1 MIIGVL
7 KEIKAKEFRVSAVPA
22 TVAEIVRHGH
32 TVLVEHNA
40 GAGSGFSDA
49 EYEAAGAEIVATAD
63 EVYRRA
69 DLFYKVKELFPQE
82 FGYMGPDKI
91 LFTYIHSN
99 AHPAETDVLLD
110 SKCTAFAYEDVTD
123 DEGKFPLLKPMSLL
137 AGKGG
142 FLAALHHKQ
151 AVFGGNG
158 TLLANLVGVETPVI
172 TILGCGVSGVGCAE
186 LAAAFGNEV
195 RILDVNLT
203 AMEEAR
209 KHLPNNV
216 TFLISN
222 RTNLEKCL
230 RETDVLFNCIMWPK
244 DRKDHIVY
252 REDLTLMTPGSLI
265 CDIACDDNG
274 AIETCLSTTHDDP
287 VFTIDGVTHY
297 CVDNIPSAF
306 SRSASI
312 LLSTATLPFL
322 LAIADKGPIQALKD
336 NKHLRAGLTC
346 IDGKLTLKETSLK
359 QNRPWTDINELL
371 PTL

>member
-7 KEIKAKEFRVSAVPA
+7 KEIKPQEYRVAAVPA
-22 TVAEIVRHGH
+22 SVAEIVRHGH
-32 TVLVEHNA
+32 QVLVEQGA
-40 GAGSGFSDA
+40 GAGSGFPDG
-49 EYEAAGAEIVATAD
+49 EYAAVGAEIVSTAD
-63 EVYRRA
+63 EVYRRS
-69 DLFYKVKELFPQE
+69 DLFYKVKEFFPQE
-82 FGYMGPDKI
+82 FAYLGPDKI

-99 AHPAETDVLLD
+99 AHPEETDALLQ
-110 SKCTAFAYEDVTD
+110 SGVTAFAYEDVTD
-123 DEGKFPLLKPMSLL
+123 DEGRFPLLKPMSLL

-158 TLLANLVGVETPVI
+158 TLLADLVGVETPII

-186 LAAAFGNEV
+186 LAAAFGNDV
-195 RILDVNLT
+195 RILDVNLN

-209 KHLPNNV
+209 KHLPPNV
-216 TFLISN
+216 SFLISN

-230 RETDVLFNCIMWPK
+230 RESDVVFNCIMWPK
-244 DRKDHIVY
+244 NRKDHIVY
-252 REDLTLMTPGSLI
+252 REDLRLMKKGALI

-274 AIETCLSTTHDDP
+274 AVESCRSTSHDAP
-287 VFTIDGVTHY
+287 VFVEEGVTHY

-322 LAIADKGPIQALKD
+322 LAIADKGPLQAIRD
-336 NKHLRAGLTC
+336 NRHLRAGLTC
-346 IDGKLTLKETSLK
+346 MAGKLTLKETALK
-359 QNRPWTDINELL
+359 QNRPWTDAEELL
-371 PTL
+371 AP

>member
-1 MIIGVL
+1 MVIGIL
-7 KEIKAKEFRVSAVPA
+7 KEIKPQEYRVAAVPA
-22 TVAEIVRHGH
+22 TVVEMIRHGH
-32 TVLVEHNA
+32 QVLVQQGA
-40 GAGSGFSDA
+40 GVGSGFSDEEYAATGATIVPTA
-49 EYEAAGAEIVATAD
+49 E

-69 DLFYKVKELFPQE
+69 DILYKVKELFPEE
-82 FGYMGPDKI
+82 FPYMNENKI

-99 AHPAETDVLLD
+99 AHPQETDALLN
-110 SKCTAFAYEDVTD
+110 SGATAFAYEDVTD

-158 TLLANLVGVETPVI
+158 TLMARLVGVETPVV

-195 RILDVNLT
+195 RILDVNMK
-203 AMEEAR
+203 AMEEAKR
-209 KHLPNNV
+209 ALPPNV
-216 TFLISN
+216 SFLISN
-222 RTNLEKCL
+222 RANLEKCL
-230 RETDVLFNCIMWPK
+230 RESDVVFNCIMWPK
-244 DRKDHIVY
+244 DRKDHIIY
-252 REDLTLMTPGSLI
+252 REDLHLMKKGALI

-274 AIETCLSTTHDDP
+274 AVETCRSTSHDDP
-287 VFTIDGVTHY
+287 VFVEEGITHY

-322 LAIADKGPIQALKD
+322 LEIADKGPVQAMRD
-336 NKHLRAGLTC
+336 NRHLRAGLTC
-346 IDGKLTLKETSLK
+346 MAGKLTLKETALK
-359 QNRPWTDINELL
+359 QNRPWTDVEELL
-371 PTL
+371 AKE

>member
-1 MIIGVL
+1 MVIGIL
-7 KEIKAKEFRVSAVPA
+7 KEIKPQEYRVAAVPA
-22 TVAEIVRHGH
+22 TVVEMIRHGH
-32 TVLVEHNA
+32 QVLVQQGA
-40 GAGSGFSDA
+40 GVGSGFSDEEYAATGATIVPTA
-49 EYEAAGAEIVATAD
+49 E

-69 DLFYKVKELFPQE
+69 GILYKVKELFPEE
-82 FGYMGPDKI
+82 FPYMNENKI

-99 AHPAETDVLLD
+99 AHPQETDALLN
-110 SKCTAFAYEDVTD
+110 SGATAFAYEDVTD

-158 TLLANLVGVETPVI
+158 TLMARLVGVETPVV

-195 RILDVNLT
+195 RILDVNMK
-203 AMEEAR
+203 AMEEAKR
-209 KHLPNNV
+209 ALPPNV
-216 TFLISN
+216 SFLISN
-222 RTNLEKCL
+222 RANLEKCL
-230 RETDVLFNCIMWPK
+230 RESDVVFNCIMWPK
-244 DRKDHIVY
+244 DRKDHIIY
-252 REDLTLMTPGSLI
+252 REDLHLMKKGALI

-274 AIETCLSTTHDDP
+274 AVETCRSTSHDDP
-287 VFTIDGVTHY
+287 VFVEEGITHY

-322 LAIADKGPIQALKD
+322 LEIADKGPVQAMRD
-336 NKHLRAGLTC
+336 NRHLRAGLTC
-346 IDGKLTLKETSLK
+346 MAGKLTLKETALK
-359 QNRPWTDINELL
+359 QNRPWTDVEELL
-371 PTL
+371 AKE